1 MTKIIS
7 RGIPQHIIR
16 GPQSFQLVA
25 MIEGAAANAQFINNL
40 QVLGQQRRQLAELSQ
55 KLAALPPMATPEQ
68 RTALETEKTQL
79 DARVTANVQFMTKHY
94 GYSLNRDYM
103 LSPLNSALLLKG
115 TDDKGQPIEDQA
127 KATLVAELRT
137 SEAYDELQALRNK
150 VGELAADPAKAD
162 ELEAT
167 KAKLKD
173 EFEFDVNKHYILE
186 VRKGALYATVVD

>member
-115 TDDKGQPIEDQA
+115 TDDKGLPIEDQA

-137 SEAYDELQALRNK
+137 SEAYDELQALRNR